1 MSSTGIDK
9 VLILRKEP
17 GASRVLEN
25 FIMNSLKHPHEIVWD
40 VLSDKGVR
48 SAKKGDYGLLIVEGA
63 VSDPVA
69 MKACHSAV
77 SHPTSSVLFLAD
89 ETSFSTDEEKKA
101 REKLLDMGATIL
113 VKPLKQSAFTTAIQA
128 ADMAHIRLG
137 ALKKKLDDEKVI
149 TRAKL
154 LLMQTLS
161 FTEEEAHK
169 FIEKEA
175 MNSGRTRSDVAYEII
190 RTYES
195 GN

>member
-1 MSSTGIDK
+1 MKKAEDF
-9 VLILRKEP
+9 RKAFGPADAGFRTVMQKTIE
-17 GASRVLEN
+17 G
-25 FIMNSLKHPHEIVWD
+25 LKAE
-40 VLSDKGVR
+40 
-48 SAKKGDYGLLIVEGA
+48 
-63 VSDPVA
+63 
-69 MKACHSAV
+69 
-77 SHPTSSVLFLAD
+77 
-89 ETSFSTDEEKKA
+89 EEKKA
-101 REKLLDMGATIL
+101 KEKLLDMGATIL

-195 GN
+195 GK

>member
-25 FIMNSLKHPHEIVWD
+25 FIMNSLKHPHEIAWE
-40 VLSDKGVR
+40 VLADKGVR
-48 SAKKGDYGLLIVEGA
+48 SAKKGDYGLLIVEAGIA
-63 VSDPVA
+63 DPVA
-69 MKACHSAV
+69 IKACHSAV

-89 ETSFSTDEEKKA
+89 ETSFSTEEEKKA